1 MASTRAG
8 SRLVRVLLVS
18 VVVAGLG
25 AVMVPQTGS
34 AAPRPTLDQVRAQ
47 LAALGAQ
54 GEVAQEHLNQ
64 TQVQMAAAQR
74 LLTQLQ
80 ARVARSQALV
90 DAAQARVGV
99 LASAAYRSGGVDQTL
114 ELLLADNPTQFLEQM
129 ATLDQVSSQQTQTL
143 RAAAVAQQRLAQ
155 DKLAA
160 AQQVKLWRGLYAAAV
175 AHRAAVQAAT
185 DNMDAL
191 LASLTAAQKAALQAQ
206 ADAARTA
213 ARAAAAAALARAQA
227 AAAAA
232 AEAAAAQARAK
243 TKSPKPKSSK
253 PAGTTRTTR
262 RSRPPASSGGS
273 HTGTG
278 SGIGE
283 RVVAFALAQVGD
295 RYVWGASG
303 PTSYDCSGLTMR
315 AYARVG
321 ISLPHSSSAQFG
333 SGRHISRGSL
343 QPGDLVFFYSPIHHV
358 GIYIGGGM
366 IVHAANPGEGVTTAA
381 LDSMPYSGAVRPY

>member
-25 AVMVPQTGS
+25 AVLVPQSGS

-54 GEVAQEHLNQ
+54 GEVAQEQLNQ
-64 TQVQMAAAQR
+64 TRVALAAGQR
-74 LLTQLQ
+74 VLTQVN

-90 DAAQARVGV
+90 DAAQAQVGV

-129 ATLDQVSSQQTQTL
+129 TALDQVSSRQTQVL

-160 AQQVKLWRGLYAAAV
+160 AQQVKQLRKLYAAAT
-175 AHRAAVQAAT
+175 AQAKAVQAAQ
-185 DNMDAL
+185 DKLSAL
-191 LASLTAAQKAALQAQ
+191 LASLTAAQQAALRAS
-206 ADAARTA
+206 
-213 ARAAAAAALARAQA
+213 ARAAAMARA
-227 AAAAA
+227 
-232 AEAAAAQARAK
+232 
-243 TKSPKPKSSK
+243 SSH
-253 PAGTTRTTR
+253 TS
-262 RSRPPASSGGS
+262 RSHIRYGGGS
-273 HTGTG
+273 YSG
-278 SGIGE
+278 SIGG
-283 RVVAFALAQVGD
+283 RVVAYAMSKVGD
-295 RYVWGASG
+295 SYSWGATG
-303 PTSYDCSGLTMR
+303 PNSFDCSGLTMR
-315 AYARVG
+315 AYAQAG

-366 IVHAANPGEGVTTAA
+366 IVHAANPGEGVTTAP

>member
-25 AVMVPQTGS
+25 AVLVPQTGS

-54 GEVAQEHLNQ
+54 GEVAQEQLNQ
-64 TQVQMAAAQR
+64 TRVALAAGQR
-74 LLTQLQ
+74 VLTQVN

-90 DAAQARVGV
+90 DAAQAQVGV

-129 ATLDQVSSQQTQTL
+129 TALDQVSSQQTQTL

-160 AQQVKLWRGLYAAAV
+160 AQQVKLLRKLYAAAT
-175 AHRAAVQAAT
+175 AQAQAVQAAQRKL
-185 DNMDAL
+185 NAL
-191 LASLTAAQKAALQAQ
+191 LASLTAAQQAALRAS
-206 ADAARTA
+206 
-213 ARAAAAAALARAQA
+213 ARAAAMARA
-227 AAAAA
+227 
-232 AEAAAAQARAK
+232 
-243 TKSPKPKSSK
+243 SSH
-253 PAGTTRTTR
+253 TS
-262 RSRPPASSGGS
+262 RSHIRYGGGGS
-273 HTGTG
+273 YSG
-278 SGIGE
+278 SIGG
-283 RVVAFALAQVGD
+283 RVVAYAMSKVGD
-295 RYVWGASG
+295 SYSWGATG
-303 PTSYDCSGLTMR
+303 PNSFDCSGLTMR
-315 AYARVG
+315 AYAQAG

-333 SGRHISRGSL
+333 SGRHISLGNL

-358 GIYIGGGM
+358 GIFIGGGM
-366 IVHAANPGEGVTTAA
+366 IVHAANPGEGVTTAP

>member
-25 AVMVPQTGS
+25 AVLVPQSGS

-54 GEVAQEHLNQ
+54 GEVAQEQLNQ
-64 TQVQMAAAQR
+64 TQVQMATAQR

-90 DAAQARVGV
+90 DAAQAQVGV

-129 ATLDQVSSQQTQTL
+129 ATLDQVSSRQTQVL

-160 AQQVKLWRGLYAAAV
+160 AQQVTLWRGLYAAAV

-185 DNMDAL
+185 DKMAAL
-191 LASLTAAQKAALQAQ
+191 EASLTAAQKAALQAQ
-206 ADAARTA
+206 ADAARAA

-232 AEAAAAQARAK
+232 ADAAAATARAK
-243 TKSPKPKSSK
+243 AKSSKQKSSK
-253 PAGTTRTTR
+253 PARTTR
-262 RSRPPASSGGS
+262 RRSPPASSGGTHS
-273 HTGTG
+273 STG
-278 SGIGE
+278 SSIGQ
-283 RVVAFALAQVGD
+283 RVVAYALAQVGD

-303 PTSYDCSGLTMR
+303 PSAFDCSGLTMR
-315 AYARVG
+315 AYAQVG

-366 IVHAANPGEGVTTAA
+366 IVHAANPGEGVTTAP